1 MCTLILYFRVF
12 SDYPIVIAANRDEV
26 LARPSSKPS
35 QLWGYPWVYG
45 GQDLL
50 AGGTWFGV
58 NEHGVAVGIL
68 NRQSSPPPDPSY
80 RSRGQL
86 CLDALKHA
94 SAEAAL
100 RFVTRHSAYRYN
112 PFNLV
117 IADQHFSYVV
127 DNQGQA
133 DVLTTRQLSP
143 GMYVVTNRTP
153 NDQTCPR
160 IARVSPGFADIG
172 KTFTAEPVSLPRLF
186 SALHQQMAD
195 HGDAGEGIR
204 NGLCLH
210 LEDYGTCSSTLVA
223 YSSRSRSYH
232 YYFAEGPPCR
242 IPYSDVSLPP
252 PTPAS
257 HPPSTK

>member
-1 MCTLILYFRVF
+1 MCTLALYFRVF
-12 SDYPIVIAANRDEV
+12 PHYPIVIAANRDES
-26 LARPSSKPS
+26 LARPSSQPS

-68 NRQSSPPPDPSY
+68 NRQSSTPPDPSY

-100 RFVTRHSAYRYN
+100 QSITGQSAYRYS

-127 DNQGQA
+127 DNQEQA
-133 DVLTTRQLSP
+133 DVLTIRQLSP

-160 IARVSPGFADIG
+160 IARVSPCFANIG
-172 KTFTAEPVSLPRLF
+172 KTFTAEPVSLPALF
-186 SALHQQMAD
+186 SALHRQLAD
-195 HGDAGEGIR
+195 HGDAGDGIR

-210 LEDYGTCSSTLVA
+210 LEGYGTCSSTLVA
-223 YSSRSRSYH
+223 YSSHSSSYH
-232 YYFAEGPPCR
+232 YRFAEGPPCR
-242 IPYSDVSLPP
+242 TLYRDVPLPSA
-252 PTPAS
+252 TRVS